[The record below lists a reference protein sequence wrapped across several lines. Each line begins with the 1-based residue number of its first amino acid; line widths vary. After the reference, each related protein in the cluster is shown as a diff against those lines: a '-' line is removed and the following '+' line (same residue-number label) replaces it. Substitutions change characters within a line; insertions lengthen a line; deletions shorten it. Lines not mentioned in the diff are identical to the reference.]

1 MNGEEALAA
10 VIDALEAMGIPY
22 MLVGSLSSNFYGVP
36 RATEDADLVV
46 HLGATSLGRI
56 RDALGSRFYVDPQ
69 MTFETVTGTTRY
81 ALRSVDTR
89 FEIEMFLLSPDQ
101 YDQERFRRRRR
112 VRLLERETYM
122 PSVEDVIVTKLRW
135 GSQGRRNK
143 DINDVRGVIA
153 LQQAQVDWDYVHH
166 WCDRHGTRPLLE
178 EIRRQ
183 IPM

>member
-1 MNGEEALAA
+1 MTSEEAIAA
-10 VIDALEAMGIPY
+10 VIDALEATDVPY

-46 HLGATSLGRI
+46 HLGATPLNRI
-56 RDALGSRFYVDPQ
+56 RDVLGSRFRVDPQ

-89 FEIEMFLLSPDQ
+89 FEIEMFLLSPED

-112 VRLLERETYM
+112 VRLLDRETFM

-135 GSQGRRNK
+135 GSHGRRSK
-143 DINDVRGVIA
+143 DIDDVRGVIA
-153 LQQAQVDWDYVHH
+153 LQQAQVDWDYVHR
-166 WCDRHGTRPLLE
+166 WCDRHGTRPLLD
-178 EIRRQ
+178 EIRRS
-183 IPM
+183 IV